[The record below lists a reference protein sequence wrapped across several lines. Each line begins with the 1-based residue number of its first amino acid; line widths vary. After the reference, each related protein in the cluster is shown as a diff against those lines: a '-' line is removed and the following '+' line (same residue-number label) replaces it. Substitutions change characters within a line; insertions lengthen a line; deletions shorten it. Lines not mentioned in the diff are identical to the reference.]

1 GLPGYFW
8 VHTYTAFHVS
18 IGGQMHDHSEYRH
31 QRRRYPGVVVP
42 AVERQQRGEDNLL
55 AETVTASLGLAADCF
70 GAGGGM
76 AAPALFCL
84 EGGPWSACE
93 SDGVSRWR
101 PSVSWRVAL
110 ASSNSRRH
118 LPLTRSPSL

>member
-1 GLPGYFW
+1 
-8 VHTYTAFHVS
+8 
-18 IGGQMHDHSEYRH
+18 MHDHGEYRD
-31 QRRRYPGVVVP
+31 QRRRHSGVVVP
-42 AVERQQRGEDNLL
+42 AVERQQGGEDNLL

-101 PSVSWRVAL
+101 PSGSWRVAR
-110 ASSNSRRH
+110 APPPSRRH
-118 LPLTRSPSL
+118 LPLLPRPPLHGPAPRGALRA